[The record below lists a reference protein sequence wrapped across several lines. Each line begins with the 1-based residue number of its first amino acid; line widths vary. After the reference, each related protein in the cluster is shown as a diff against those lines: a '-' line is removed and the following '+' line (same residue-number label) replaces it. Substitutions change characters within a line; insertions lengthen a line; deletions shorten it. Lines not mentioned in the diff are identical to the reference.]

1 MIGGTQF
8 TAVHRNSASA
18 VAIKAPGKTQ
28 LLDRIVRVL
37 SYDLVVAGSDHS
49 TPYRSGRKPK
59 RMRTAFSAQ
68 QLLQLDDAFKAN
80 QYLVG
85 QQRRQLASG
94 LNLTETQVNNTTFL
108 VNSFSTWRLHVA

>member
-8 TAVHRNSASA
+8 TA